1 MSSVDVPVMNTRLG
15 SWKPAAAA
23 FGPTQTTLR
32 NARAISALGN
42 NGVRAGITAPNSAA

>member
-1 MSSVDVPVMNTRLG
+1 MKTRLG

-32 NARAISALGN
+32 SARAISGLGN
-42 NGVRAGITAPNSAA
+42 SRVSAGTTTP

>member
-1 MSSVDVPVMNTRLG
+1 MNTRLG

-32 NARAISALGN
+32 SARAISALGN
-42 NGVRAGITAPNSAA
+42 NGVSAGSTAP